1 MEQDL
6 NTVGGRKM
14 EGKCFVYE
22 MEMKCAEAN
31 IHELRILKMIIEN
44 EEARQKQYDYIYQ
57 GA

>member
-6 NTVGGRKM
+6 NTVGGVKM
-14 EGKCFVYE
+14 DGKCFVYE

-44 EEARQKQYDYIYQ
+44 EIARRKQYDYIYK

>member
-22 MEMKCAEAN
+22 MEMRCAEAN

-44 EEARQKQYDYIYQ
+44 EEARRKAYDYSSH
-57 GA
+57 